1 MPADTDIGSSDLV
14 DNVESKPLTCSDK
27 LTSQIY
33 GLKDVRIIWTYLKIK
48 FEDCFPWNKT
58 QPSAALLKAN

>member
-27 LTSQIY
+27 LTIQIY
-33 GLKDVRIIWTYLKIK
+33 GLKDVRIIW
-48 FEDCFPWNKT
+48 
-58 QPSAALLKAN
+58 A